1 MMFSLCSVAQLST
14 FTWCFKSRHWVKCKQ
29 FKWDFCL
36 YFICRITMIMP
47 HESSVTQFFFQL
59 LFIEYWQGI
68 RSSLKHLYL
77 EVLIPRKLIIRP
89 GTRLQSFWLLGSN
102 PFKHSLEPTRPLPQ
116 FHGAWE
122 LLSGKISFSV
132 ELWENNQR
140 AVFSFYVCVCVLVA
154 QPCLTLCDPMDCV
167 HQTPRSMEF
176 SRQEYWIGVPFP
188 PPGDLPD
195 PGIQPGSPELYAG
208 SLPSEPLG
216 SSSQRLWAF
225 FHPDL

>member
-1 MMFSLCSVAQLST
+1 
-14 FTWCFKSRHWVKCKQ
+14 
-29 FKWDFCL
+29 
-36 YFICRITMIMP
+36 MIMP

-140 AVFSFYVCVCVLVA
+140 AVFSFYVCVCVCVSCSVVSDSLR
-154 QPCLTLCDPMDCV
+154 PHGLCPPDSSV
-167 HQTPRSMEF
+167 HGIL
-176 SRQEYWIGVPFP
+176 RQEYWIGVPFP

-216 SSSQRLWAF
+216 SSGQRLWAF

>member
-1 MMFSLCSVAQLST
+1 
-14 FTWCFKSRHWVKCKQ
+14 
-29 FKWDFCL
+29 
-36 YFICRITMIMP
+36 MIMP